1 MLAASTEPSPLAAL
15 ISATDEK
22 AIQDALDTMVEGAKA
37 AVE

>member
-1 MLAASTEPSPLAAL
+1 MIAQGSL
-15 ISATDEK
+15 SATDEK